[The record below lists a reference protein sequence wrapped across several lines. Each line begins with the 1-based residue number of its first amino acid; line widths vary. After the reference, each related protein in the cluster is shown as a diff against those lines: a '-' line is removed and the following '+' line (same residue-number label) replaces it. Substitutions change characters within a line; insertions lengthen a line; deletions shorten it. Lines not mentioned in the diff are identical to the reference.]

1 MLLAL
6 LLGDDN
12 KMNDKNGIVRRIDD
26 MGRLVLP
33 KDLRRLMRWNNGDP
47 IQIIPR
53 SEDSLLLRK
62 YNQMLS
68 IKDIA
73 SVFSLAFYSEFHIP
87 VAISDENVVLAS
99 WGFRVPRYAVVA
111 PDLRT
116 LMRNKQEYA
125 FHLSVAK
132 QPLCKD
138 YPDTIS
144 YMVPILDRDAAVGSV
159 VIAED
164 LHGNDPK
171 EVLRVLRYTAKLM
184 EGQLKV

>member
-6 LLGDDN
+6 LLGDEN
-12 KMNDKNGIVRRIDD
+12 QMNDKNGIVRRLDD

-33 KDLRRLMRWNNGDP
+33 KDLRRLMRWSNGDP

-73 SVFSLAFYSEFHIP
+73 SVFSLAFYSEFHVP

-99 WGFRVPRYAVVA
+99 WGFRIPSCAVIA
-111 PDLRT
+111 PELRI
-116 LMRNKQEYA
+116 LMRNKQEYD

-132 QPLCKD
+132 QPLCKN

-144 YMVPILDRDAAVGSV
+144 YMVPIVDRDAVIGSIAV
-159 VIAED
+159 AEN
-164 LHGNDPK
+164 LLSNDPK
-171 EVLRVLRYTAKLM
+171 ELLRVLRFTVKLM
-184 EGQLKV
+184 EGQIKV